1 MLELKHISKR
11 FEEHL
16 IIDDVS
22 LVLPDCGM
30 VGIQGTSGCGK
41 STLLYIIGMLDDDF
55 AGEIFYNGEKVMDRS
70 EFISQNISYMM
81 QNKDFISALTIKE
94 NITLASQVSQFD
106 YSPAILQKITTQL
119 SIQDLLKRYPH
130 QLSGG
135 QLKRASIAKAMLKQS
150 PIILCDE
157 PTGALHSQQA
167 QIVMQE
173 LKKLSL
179 KSLVII
185 VSHDPLLLKQYCDS
199 VLTLENGKLKGRL
212 KKTSIIQ
219 TTHPQLK
226 TYSMFFYS
234 FKQLLYQRNKLLFLF
249 LFQWIVIVAFFLI
262 VTAMNGVFDAISES
276 EKSSVQVNMMT
287 LEKKDGSAFE
297 ELITHPQIKNVTYDY
312 SLEQL
317 QWSYQNKDITCF
329 ISFLPIQ
336 TSHIQLSKGRLPQNS
351 HEIVLSLP
359 LYQALKQ
366 PQTLTCLTDTKI
378 EMQVVGVLEEYFFTQ
393 EEIYCSPLLQNELS
407 AFKDMKT
414 LCVEAKAQSHQMLY
428 KSLSQDYFVYS
439 DVIERV
445 ENYQSILS
453 LARLIAYVFI
463 GISFF
468 VSLLLIGIVESTIY
482 YERTHDVA
490 YLLSLGM
497 KRKRLFVLSIIEALS
512 LGIMMAIGGC
522 LLSAFLYFYFNNVYL
537 LKEHFGILLSL
548 HSILLSQ
555 YDLYGFIFICYMLMT
570 MLGALLPTR
579 KMMSINMIDV
589 LREE

>member
-157 PTGALHSQQA
+157 PTGVLHSQQA

-212 KKTSIIQ
+212 KKTPIIQ
-219 TTHPQLK
+219 TTHPQPK

-287 LEKKDGSAFE
+287 IEKKDGSAFE

-351 HEIVLSLP
+351 HEIILSLP
-359 LYQALKQ
+359 LYQTLKQ

-378 EMQVVGVLEEYFFTQ
+378 EMQVVGVLEEHFFTQ

-512 LGIMMAIGGC
+512 LGIMMATGGC

-537 LKEHFGILLSL
+537 LKKHFGILLSL
-548 HSILLSQ
+548 HPILLSQ

>member
-199 VLTLENGKLKGRL
+199 VLTLENAKLKGRL
-212 KKTSIIQ
+212 KKTPIIQ
-219 TTHPQLK
+219 TTHPQPK

-287 LEKKDGSAFE
+287 IEKKDSSAFE
-297 ELITHPQIKNVTYDY
+297 ELITHLQIKNVTYDY

-351 HEIVLSLP
+351 HEIILSLP
-359 LYQALKQ
+359 LYQTLKQ

-378 EMQVVGVLEEYFFTQ
+378 EMQVVGVLEEHFFTQ

-414 LCVEAKAQSHQMLY
+414 LCVEAKEQSHQMLY

-548 HSILLSQ
+548 HPILLSQ

>member
-212 KKTSIIQ
+212 KKTPIIQ
-219 TTHPQLK
+219 TTHPQPK

-287 LEKKDGSAFE
+287 IEKKDGSAFE

-359 LYQALKQ
+359 LYQTLKQ

-378 EMQVVGVLEEYFFTQ
+378 EMQVVGVLEEHFFTQ

-512 LGIMMAIGGC
+512 LGIMMATGGC

-548 HSILLSQ
+548 HPILLSQ

>member
-1 MLELKHISKR
+1 M
-11 FEEHL
+11 
-16 IIDDVS
+16 
-22 LVLPDCGM
+22 
-30 VGIQGTSGCGK
+30 
-41 STLLYIIGMLDDDF
+41 
-55 AGEIFYNGEKVMDRS
+55 
-70 EFISQNISYMM
+70 
-81 QNKDFISALTIKE
+81 
-94 NITLASQVSQFD
+94 
-106 YSPAILQKITTQL
+106 
-119 SIQDLLKRYPH
+119 
-130 QLSGG
+130 
-135 QLKRASIAKAMLKQS
+135 
-150 PIILCDE
+150 
-157 PTGALHSQQA
+157 
-167 QIVMQE
+167 
-173 LKKLSL
+173 
-179 KSLVII
+179 
-185 VSHDPLLLKQYCDS
+185 
-199 VLTLENGKLKGRL
+199 
-212 KKTSIIQ
+212 
-219 TTHPQLK
+219 
-226 TYSMFFYS
+226 
-234 FKQLLYQRNKLLFLF
+234 
-249 LFQWIVIVAFFLI
+249 
-262 VTAMNGVFDAISES
+262 
-276 EKSSVQVNMMT
+276 
-287 LEKKDGSAFE
+287 
-297 ELITHPQIKNVTYDY
+297 
-312 SLEQL
+312 EQL

-359 LYQALKQ
+359 LYQSLKQ
-366 PQTLTCLTDTKI
+366 PQTLICLTDTKI
-378 EMQVVGVLEEYFFTQ
+378 EMQVVGVLEEHFFTQ

-512 LGIMMAIGGC
+512 LGIMMATGGC
-522 LLSAFLYFYFNNVYL
+522 LLSAFLYFYCNNVYL

-548 HSILLSQ
+548 HPILLSQ

>member
-55 AGEIFYNGEKVMDRS
+55 EGEIFYNGEKVMDRS

-212 KKTSIIQ
+212 KKTPIIQ
-219 TTHPQLK
+219 TTHPQPK

-287 LEKKDGSAFE
+287 LEKK
-297 ELITHPQIKNVTYDY
+297 
-312 SLEQL
+312 
-317 QWSYQNKDITCF
+317 
-329 ISFLPIQ
+329 
-336 TSHIQLSKGRLPQNS
+336 
-351 HEIVLSLP
+351 
-359 LYQALKQ
+359 
-366 PQTLTCLTDTKI
+366 
-378 EMQVVGVLEEYFFTQ
+378 
-393 EEIYCSPLLQNELS
+393 
-407 AFKDMKT
+407 
-414 LCVEAKAQSHQMLY
+414 
-428 KSLSQDYFVYS
+428 
-439 DVIERV
+439 
-445 ENYQSILS
+445 
-453 LARLIAYVFI
+453 
-463 GISFF
+463 
-468 VSLLLIGIVESTIY
+468 
-482 YERTHDVA
+482 
-490 YLLSLGM
+490 
-497 KRKRLFVLSIIEALS
+497 
-512 LGIMMAIGGC
+512 MA
-522 LLSAFLYFYFNNVYL
+522 VL
-537 LKEHFGILLSL
+537 LK
-548 HSILLSQ
+548 
-555 YDLYGFIFICYMLMT
+555 
-570 MLGALLPTR
+570 
-579 KMMSINMIDV
+579 N
-589 LREE
+589 

>member
-22 LVLPDCGM
+22 LVLSDCGM

-55 AGEIFYNGEKVMDRS
+55 EGEIFYNGEKVMDRS

-106 YSPAILQKITTQL
+106 YSPATQL

>member
-1 MLELKHISKR
+1 MCIR
-11 FEEHL
+11 
-16 IIDDVS
+16 
-22 LVLPDCGM
+22 
-30 VGIQGTSGCGK
+30 
-41 STLLYIIGMLDDDF
+41 
-55 AGEIFYNGEKVMDRS
+55 DR
-70 EFISQNISYMM
+70 
-81 QNKDFISALTIKE
+81 
-94 NITLASQVSQFD
+94 
-106 YSPAILQKITTQL
+106 
-119 SIQDLLKRYPH
+119 
-130 QLSGG
+130 
-135 QLKRASIAKAMLKQS
+135 
-150 PIILCDE
+150 
-157 PTGALHSQQA
+157 
-167 QIVMQE
+167 
-173 LKKLSL
+173 
-179 KSLVII
+179 
-185 VSHDPLLLKQYCDS
+185 YCDS
-199 VLTLENGKLKGRL
+199 VLTLENAKLKGRL
-212 KKTSIIQ
+212 KKTPIIQ
-219 TTHPQLK
+219 TTHPQPK

-287 LEKKDGSAFE
+287 IEKKDSSAFE
-297 ELITHPQIKNVTYDY
+297 ELITHLQIKNVTYDY

-351 HEIVLSLP
+351 HEIILSLP
-359 LYQALKQ
+359 LYQTLKQ

-378 EMQVVGVLEEYFFTQ
+378 EMQVVGVLEEHFFTQ

-414 LCVEAKAQSHQMLY
+414 LCVEAKEQSHQMLY

-548 HSILLSQ
+548 HPILLSQ

>member
-55 AGEIFYNGEKVMDRS
+55 AGEIFYNGEKVTDRS

-199 VLTLENGKLKGRL
+199 VLTLENGKLKGQL

-219 TTHPQLK
+219 TTHPQPK

-287 LEKKDGSAFE
+287 IEKKDGSAFE

-336 TSHIQLSKGRLPQNS
+336 TSHIQLPKGRLPQNS

-359 LYQALKQ
+359 LYQTLKQ

-378 EMQVVGVLEEYFFTQ
+378 EMQVVGVLEEHFFTQ

-512 LGIMMAIGGC
+512 LGIMMATGGC

-548 HSILLSQ
+548 HPILLSQ

>member
-55 AGEIFYNGEKVMDRS
+55 EGEIFYNGEKVMDRS

-219 TTHPQLK
+219 TTHPQPK

-287 LEKKDGSAFE
+287 IEKKDGSAFE

-351 HEIVLSLP
+351 HEIILSLP
-359 LYQALKQ
+359 LYQTLKQ

-378 EMQVVGVLEEYFFTQ
+378 EMQVVGVLEEHFFTQ

-512 LGIMMAIGGC
+512 LGIMMATGGC

-548 HSILLSQ
+548 HPILLSQ

>member
-1 MLELKHISKR
+1 M
-11 FEEHL
+11 
-16 IIDDVS
+16 
-22 LVLPDCGM
+22 
-30 VGIQGTSGCGK
+30 
-41 STLLYIIGMLDDDF
+41 
-55 AGEIFYNGEKVMDRS
+55 
-70 EFISQNISYMM
+70 
-81 QNKDFISALTIKE
+81 TIKE

-212 KKTSIIQ
+212 KKTPIIQ
-219 TTHPQLK
+219 TTHPQPK

-359 LYQALKQ
+359 LYQSLKQ
-366 PQTLTCLTDTKI
+366 PQTLICLTDTKI
-378 EMQVVGVLEEYFFTQ
+378 EMQVVGVLEEHFFTQ

-512 LGIMMAIGGC
+512 LGIMMATGGC
-522 LLSAFLYFYFNNVYL
+522 LLSAFLYFYCNNVYL

-548 HSILLSQ
+548 HPILLSQ

-570 MLGALLPTR
+570 ML
-579 KMMSINMIDV
+579 
-589 LREE
+589 

>member
-22 LVLPDCGM
+22 LVLSDCGM

-55 AGEIFYNGEKVMDRS
+55 EGEIFYNGEKVMDRS

>member
-199 VLTLENGKLKGRL
+199 VLTLENGRLKGRL
-212 KKTSIIQ
+212 KKTPIIQ
-219 TTHPQLK
+219 TTHPQPK

-351 HEIVLSLP
+351 HEIILSLP
-359 LYQALKQ
+359 LYQTLKQ

-378 EMQVVGVLEEYFFTQ
+378 EMQVVGVLEEHFFTQ

-537 LKEHFGILLSL
+537 LKEHFGILLRL
-548 HSILLSQ
+548 HPILLSQ

>member
-1 MLELKHISKR
+1 
-11 FEEHL
+11 
-16 IIDDVS
+16 
-22 LVLPDCGM
+22 
-30 VGIQGTSGCGK
+30 
-41 STLLYIIGMLDDDF
+41 
-55 AGEIFYNGEKVMDRS
+55 
-70 EFISQNISYMM
+70 
-81 QNKDFISALTIKE
+81 
-94 NITLASQVSQFD
+94 
-106 YSPAILQKITTQL
+106 
-119 SIQDLLKRYPH
+119 
-130 QLSGG
+130 
-135 QLKRASIAKAMLKQS
+135 
-150 PIILCDE
+150 
-157 PTGALHSQQA
+157 
-167 QIVMQE
+167 
-173 LKKLSL
+173 
-179 KSLVII
+179 
-185 VSHDPLLLKQYCDS
+185 
-199 VLTLENGKLKGRL
+199 
-212 KKTSIIQ
+212 
-219 TTHPQLK
+219 
-226 TYSMFFYS
+226 
-234 FKQLLYQRNKLLFLF
+234 
-249 LFQWIVIVAFFLI
+249 
-262 VTAMNGVFDAISES
+262 
-276 EKSSVQVNMMT
+276 
-287 LEKKDGSAFE
+287 
-297 ELITHPQIKNVTYDY
+297 
-312 SLEQL
+312 
-317 QWSYQNKDITCF
+317 
-329 ISFLPIQ
+329 
-336 TSHIQLSKGRLPQNS
+336 
-351 HEIVLSLP
+351 
-359 LYQALKQ
+359 
-366 PQTLTCLTDTKI
+366 
-378 EMQVVGVLEEYFFTQ
+378 MQVVGVLEEHFFTQ

-414 LCVEAKAQSHQMLY
+414 LCVEAKEQSHQMLY

-548 HSILLSQ
+548 HPILLSQ

>member
-199 VLTLENGKLKGRL
+199 VLTLENAKLKGRL
-212 KKTSIIQ
+212 KK
-219 TTHPQLK
+219 HQL
-226 TYSMFFYS
+226 
-234 FKQLLYQRNKLLFLF
+234 FKQLILNPRHIPCFFILLNNYF
-249 LFQWIVIVAFFLI
+249 IKETNYCFF
-262 VTAMNGVFDAISES
+262 
-276 EKSSVQVNMMT
+276 
-287 LEKKDGSAFE
+287 
-297 ELITHPQIKNVTYDY
+297 
-312 SLEQL
+312 
-317 QWSYQNKDITCF
+317 
-329 ISFLPIQ
+329 
-336 TSHIQLSKGRLPQNS
+336 
-351 HEIVLSLP
+351 
-359 LYQALKQ
+359 
-366 PQTLTCLTDTKI
+366 
-378 EMQVVGVLEEYFFTQ
+378 
-393 EEIYCSPLLQNELS
+393 
-407 AFKDMKT
+407 
-414 LCVEAKAQSHQMLY
+414 
-428 KSLSQDYFVYS
+428 
-439 DVIERV
+439 
-445 ENYQSILS
+445 
-453 LARLIAYVFI
+453 
-463 GISFF
+463 
-468 VSLLLIGIVESTIY
+468 
-482 YERTHDVA
+482 
-490 YLLSLGM
+490 
-497 KRKRLFVLSIIEALS
+497 
-512 LGIMMAIGGC
+512 
-522 LLSAFLYFYFNNVYL
+522 FYFNGL
-537 LKEHFGILLSL
+537 
-548 HSILLSQ
+548 
-555 YDLYGFIFICYMLMT
+555 
-570 MLGALLPTR
+570 
-579 KMMSINMIDV
+579 
-589 LREE
+589 

>member
-22 LVLPDCGM
+22 LVLPDCGT

-41 STLLYIIGMLDDDF
+41 SALLYIIGMLDDDF
-55 AGEIFYNGEKVMDRS
+55 EGEIFYNGEKVTDRS

-199 VLTLENGKLKGRL
+199 VLTLENGKLKGQL

-219 TTHPQLK
+219 TTHPQPK

-287 LEKKDGSAFE
+287 IEKKDGSAFE

-378 EMQVVGVLEEYFFTQ
+378 EMQVVGVLEEHFFTQ

-414 LCVEAKAQSHQMLY
+414 LCVEAKEQSHQMLY

-512 LGIMMAIGGC
+512 LGIMMATGGC

-548 HSILLSQ
+548 HPILLSQ

>member
-22 LVLPDCGM
+22 LVLPDCGT

-55 AGEIFYNGEKVMDRS
+55 EGEIFYNGEKVTDRS

-94 NITLASQVSQFD
+94 NITLASQVSQVD

-199 VLTLENGKLKGRL
+199 VLTLENGKLKGQL

-219 TTHPQLK
+219 TTHPQPK

-287 LEKKDGSAFE
+287 IEKKDGSAFE

-378 EMQVVGVLEEYFFTQ
+378 EMQVVGVLEEHFFTQ

-414 LCVEAKAQSHQMLY
+414 LCVEAKEQSHQMLY

-512 LGIMMAIGGC
+512 LGIMMATGGC

-548 HSILLSQ
+548 HPILLSQ

>member
-55 AGEIFYNGEKVMDRS
+55 EGEIFYNGEKVMDRS

-212 KKTSIIQ
+212 KKTPIIQ
-219 TTHPQLK
+219 TTHPQPK

-297 ELITHPQIKNVTYDY
+297 ELKTHPQIKNVTYDY

-359 LYQALKQ
+359 LYQSLKQ
-366 PQTLTCLTDTKI
+366 PQTLICLTDTKI
-378 EMQVVGVLEEYFFTQ
+378 EMQVVGVLEEHFFTQ

-512 LGIMMAIGGC
+512 LGIMMATGGC
-522 LLSAFLYFYFNNVYL
+522 LLSAFLYFYCNNVYL

-548 HSILLSQ
+548 HPILLSQ